1 MSLIFKPHTLT
12 PKPASQVVNTGTDK
26 SVEPPVY
33 TASTNITGQVTP
45 KAAQTMFEQ
54 FGVELTRPHLLLCDT
69 EHLASLVVGD
79 RLIGVLPALL
89 TGRIFQIAAPARVH
103 AAGIMGD
110 HLSVAL
116 EELDFA
122 S

>member
-12 PKPASQVVNTGTDK
+12 PKPASQAVNTGTDK

-33 TASTNITGQVTP
+33 TAATNITGQVTP
-45 KAAQTMFEQ
+45 KSAQAMLER
-54 FGVELTRPHLLLCDT
+54 FGVDLAKPHLFLCDT
-69 EHLASLVVGD
+69 DHLASLVVGD
-79 RLIGVLPALL
+79 RLIGVSPALL
-89 TGRIFQIAAPARVH
+89 AGRIFQIAAPARVH

-110 HLSVAL
+110 HVSVAL